1 MILFIFEGK
10 KREPMLF
17 DTMKRLFFREG
28 QSITCSFNNNIYQ
41 LYQDL
46 QEMDEGADIV
56 SVLREKN
63 KDKEDSPFNED
74 TRTSDF
80 SEIYLFFDY
89 DFQNKNLTLGEM
101 NAQLKELLELFND
114 ETDNGKLYINYPMIE
129 SIRYTKALPDLDFI
143 NYTIT
148 LSECQE
154 KDFKEIAAEFSCY
167 GNLDYIVLPTHREPT
182 ESEINKRKQNW
193 IYLKE
198 QNVSKANYICNGE
211 NNIPVDKSKISQ
223 ERIFAAELEK
233 YITPSESISILS
245 AFPLFLHEYLKTE

>member
-1 MILFIFEGK
+1 MILFVFEGK

-17 DTMKRLFFREG
+17 ETMKRLFFREG

-63 KDKEDSPFNED
+63 KDNEDSPFKDD

-89 DFQNKNLTLGEM
+89 DFQNKNLTLDEM
-101 NAQLKELLELFND
+101 NVQLKELIEIFND

-129 SIRYTKALPDLDFI
+129 SIRYTKALPDPDFI

-148 LSECQE
+148 LSECQAN
-154 KDFKEIAAEFSCY
+154 DFKEIAAEFSGY

-182 ESEINKRKQNW
+182 EREINKRKQNW
-193 IYLKE
+193 IHLKE
-198 QNVSKANYICNGE
+198 QNVSKANYICNGDHC
-211 NNIPVDKSKISQ
+211 IPADKSAISQ
-223 ERIFAAELEK
+223 EIIFTAELEK
-233 YITPSESISILS
+233 YIVPSDSVAILS
-245 AFPLFLHEYLKTE
+245 AFPIFLYDYLKTV